1 MTTYSNST
9 ECLVA
14 FHVGAMSR
22 ELALAGIEQ
31 FGGEAAFND
40 VAMSIV
46 ENGFDIDVDGY
57 CTEEDFEGFFSNNK
71 QDILSFVTKTARKLH
86 FSSSF
91 DMIAGLESM
100 NGMLTMEEV
109 AVALYDDDS
118 ENRSQVARAV
128 TLLVGESLAYAYER
142 QAEFDRN
149 RSAVSA

>member
-31 FGGEAAFND
+31 FGGETAFND

-46 ENGFDIDVDGY
+46 EEGFDIEVDGY
-57 CTEEDFEGFFSNNK
+57 FTEEDFESFYSNNK
-71 QDILSFVTKTARKLH
+71 QYILSFITKTARKLH

-100 NGMLTMEEV
+100 NGMLTIEEV

-118 ENRSQVARAV
+118 ENRAQVARAV

-142 QAEFDRN
+142 QVEFDRN
-149 RSAVSA
+149 RNAAPA